1 MKNVM
6 RVLMVMILVLAMV
19 TPSFAAN
26 TGFVGSIDEKPA
38 TGLMS
43 LGTDEHGI
51 IYGIIYGPDG
61 KQVACLHEGD
71 IIVTPLAKI
80 DSMGDIL
87 SQDTIKLMW
96 KVYRDMQA
104 GKTDLADIEDLQDRV
119 WDELGKHMDAN
130 DLVVRE
136 LFDVT
141 ILNGE
146 YLNLVQKDGYTL
158 KIKFNLQLD
167 VKAFLEVMSYVENHW
182 ELAESIEN
190 TGDGIVVVLEHLCPV
205 AFLVEEDGAD
215 DSDNSSKDD
224 ANKPG
229 SDANKPGSDSNGNDD
244 NGANDSNGSNDSNG
258 ANGGQDGNGSDS
270 NSNANGKTG
279 DESNPALWGG
289 LAVVALAGIAVLFGR
304 RRKAEK

>member
-26 TGFVGSIDEKPA
+26 TGFVGSINEKPS

-43 LGTDEHGI
+43 LGTDEHGV
-51 IYGIIYGPDG
+51 IYGIIYDPNG

-96 KVYRDMQA
+96 KVYKDMQS

-167 VKAFLEVMSYVENHW
+167 VKAFLEIMSYVENHW

-215 DSDNSSKDD
+215 DSDNSGKD
-224 ANKPG
+224 
-229 SDANKPGSDSNGNDD
+229 DANKPGSDSNGND
-244 NGANDSNGSNDSNG
+244 ANDSNGSNG

-270 NSNANGKTG
+270 NSDANGKTG

-289 LAVVALAGIAVLFGR
+289 LAVVALAGIAVLVGR
-304 RRKAEK
+304 RKKAEK

>member
-6 RVLMVMILVLAMV
+6 RVLMVMILVLSMV

-26 TGFVGSIDEKPA
+26 TGFVGSISDKPA
-38 TGLMS
+38 TGL
-43 LGTDEHGI
+43 LPIGTDEHGLV
-51 IYGIIYGPDG
+51 YGIIYDPNG

-71 IIVTPLAKI
+71 IIATPLANI
-80 DSMGDIL
+80 DNMGSIL

-96 KVYRDMQA
+96 KVYKDMQS

-130 DLVVRE
+130 DLVLRE
-136 LFDVT
+136 LIDVT
-141 ILNGE
+141 ILNSE

-167 VKAFLEVMSYVENHW
+167 VKAFLEIMSYVENHW

-215 DSDNSSKDD
+215 DSDNSGKD
-224 ANKPG
+224 
-229 SDANKPGSDSNGNDD
+229 DANKPGSDSNGND
-244 NGANDSNGSNDSNG
+244 NGANDSNGFNG

-289 LAVVALAGIAVLFGR
+289 LAVVALAGIAVLVGR
-304 RRKAEK
+304 RKKAEK

>member
-1 MKNVM
+1 MKNLM
-6 RVLMVMILVLAMV
+6 RALMVMILVLAMV

-26 TGFVGSIDEKPA
+26 TGFVGSISDKPA
-38 TGLMS
+38 TGL
-43 LGTDEHGI
+43 LPIGTDEHGLV
-51 IYGIIYGPDG
+51 YGIIYDPNG

-71 IIVTPLAKI
+71 IIATPLANI
-80 DSMGDIL
+80 DNMGDIL

-119 WDELGKHMDAN
+119 WDELGKHIDAN
-130 DLVVRE
+130 DLVLRE
-136 LFDVT
+136 LIDVT

-167 VKAFLEVMSYVENHW
+167 VKAFLEIMSYVENHW

-244 NGANDSNGSNDSNG
+244 NGANDSNGSNG